1 MSPRPLAALLSAG
14 LVACTP
20 AGDTVHGG
28 GQVTV
33 QVTGA
38 QAEPVELSWDLPG
51 LSEDALDVRARD
63 WEGPWPD
70 CTPGPGAWLRVDS
83 YLPEELRACGEDLT
97 LVLNFGD
104 APAGTSRAVHS
115 DVLLRLAEDAAGG
128 EGWSIMN
135 VSWDAK
141 VIIADTG
148 IAGSFYDERASFVDG
163 AGDAQE
169 VLLEIAWA
177 MDPDLWILLN

>member
-1 MSPRPLAALLSAG
+1 MSPRPLAALLGAG

-33 QVTGA
+33 RVTRE

-83 YLPEELRACGEDLT
+83 YLPEELRACGEDLS
-97 LVLNFGD
+97 LALNFGD
-104 APAGTSRAVHS
+104 APTGASWAVYH
-115 DVLLRLAEDAAGG
+115 DVQLRLAEDADRGAG
-128 EGWSIMN
+128 WYVMSI
-135 VSWDAK
+135 SEDAK

-148 IAGSFYDERASFVDG
+148 FSGSFFDERASFVDETG
-163 AGDAQE
+163 TGRV

-177 MDPDLWILLN
+177 MDPDLWILLD

>member
-1 MSPRPLAALLSAG
+1 MSPRLLAALLGAG

-20 AGDTVHGG
+20 KGDTVHGG

-33 QVTGA
+33 RVTSE
-38 QAEPVELSWDLPG
+38 QTEPLDLSWDLLG
-51 LSEDALDVRARD
+51 LSEDALELRAQD

-83 YLPEELRACGEDLT
+83 YLPEELRACGEDLSLT
-97 LVLNFGD
+97 LNFGD
-104 APAGTSRAVHS
+104 APTGTSWAVYS
-115 DVLLRLAEDAAGG
+115 DVQLRLAEDSVGG
-128 EGWSIMN
+128 EGWSIM
-135 VSWDAK
+135 SYSRDAK

-148 IAGSFYDERASFVDG
+148 FAGSFFDETATYVDG
-163 AGDAQE
+163 TGRGQA

>member
-1 MSPRPLAALLSAG
+1 MSPRLLAALLSVG

-33 QVTGA
+33 RVSREEA
-38 QAEPVELSWDLPG
+38 DPVDLSWDLLG
-51 LSEDALDVRARD
+51 LSEGDLELRAQD

-83 YLPEELRACGEDLT
+83 YLPEELRACGEDLS

-104 APAGTSRAVHS
+104 APTGTSRAVYS
-115 DVLLRLAEDAAGG
+115 DVQLRLAEDAAGG

-148 IAGSFYDERASFVDG
+148 ISGSFFDEGATFVDG
-163 AGDAQE
+163 TGRGQV

>member
-1 MSPRPLAALLSAG
+1 VSPRPLAALLSVG

-20 AGDTVHGG
+20 VGDTVHGG

-33 QVTGA
+33 RVSREG
-38 QAEPVELSWDLPG
+38 AEPVDLSWDLLG
-51 LSEDALDVRARD
+51 LSEGDLELRARD

-83 YLPEELRACGEDLT
+83 YLPEELRACGEGLSLT
-97 LVLNFGD
+97 LNFGD
-104 APAGTSRAVHS
+104 APTGASWAVYS
-115 DVLLRLAEDAAGG
+115 DVQLRLAEDSVGG
-128 EGWSIMN
+128 EGWSIM
-135 VSWDAK
+135 SYSQGAK

-148 IAGSFYDERASFVDG
+148 FSGSFFDEGATFVDG
-163 AGDAQE
+163 VGDGQD